1 MNKSGDEYLL
11 PRSEEDS
18 GMSQER
24 SASVGID
31 VAKAKF
37 DAALLWEGKLAQ
49 RTFSMDPAGFA
60 ALLSWIRE
68 HGVEHSHACLEA
80 TGEYGA
86 ALALFLYESGYL
98 VSIVNPA
105 RIAAYA
111 TSRLARTKT
120 DKTDAALI
128 ARFCAQEQPPIWTP
142 PSAEVQELQALVR
155 RVEMLQEMV
164 QQEEN
169 RRQSGG
175 GSRAVRASIEA
186 TLTFLRAEL
195 AKTQRLVQE
204 QVQRSA
210 ELRSQQQLLCSIPG
224 VGAWTAA
231 RVLAEIDE
239 IRTAL
244 TARQLAAY
252 AGLTPRERT
261 SGSSVRH
268 PPRLAKTGN
277 SRLRR
282 ALYFPAMVAMRHNPA
297 VHALAERLR
306 ARGKRPM
313 VIVGAAMRK
322 LLHLIYGVLKSGK
335 PFDPALAL
343 AA

>member
-1 MNKSGDEYLL
+1 
-11 PRSEEDS
+11 
-18 GMSQER
+18 MSQAHR
-24 SASVGID
+24 ASVGID

-37 DAALLWEGKLAQ
+37 DAALLHEGKLVQ
-49 RTFSMDPAGFA
+49 RTFAMDPAGFV
-60 ALLSWIRE
+60 ALDRWIRE
-68 HGVEHSHACLEA
+68 QGVEPVHVCLEA

-86 ALALFLYESGYL
+86 ALALALYEAGHQ

-111 TSRLARTKT
+111 KSRLARTKT

-128 ARFCAQEQPPIWTP
+128 AHFCAREQPPIWTP

-175 GSRAVRASIEA
+175 SSSAVRASIEA
-186 TLTFLRAEL
+186 TLAFLRQEL
-195 AKTQRLVQE
+195 AKTQRLVQQ
-204 QVQRSA
+204 QVERSA
-210 ELRSQQQLLCSIPG
+210 QLKDQQHLLCSIPG
-224 VGAWTAA
+224 VGRWTAA
-231 RVLAEIDE
+231 RVLAEIEE
-239 IRTAL
+239 IRGAVS
-244 TARQLAAY
+244 ARQLAAY
-252 AGLTPRERT
+252 AGLTPAERT
-261 SGSSVRH
+261 SGSSVHH

-282 ALYFPAMVAMRHNPA
+282 ALYLPAIVAMRYNPA
-297 VHALAERLR
+297 IQALAERLR

-335 PFDPALAL
+335 PFDSTMAL

>member
-1 MNKSGDEYLL
+1 MYKSGDEYLL
-11 PRSEEDS
+11 SSSEEAS
-18 GMSQER
+18 SMSQAR
-24 SASVGID
+24 PASLGID
-31 VAKAKF
+31 VAKATF
-37 DAALLWEGKLAQ
+37 DAALLCEGKLAQ
-49 RTFSMDPAGFA
+49 RTFSMDPEGFA
-60 ALLSWIRE
+60 ALASWIRQ
-68 HGVEHSHACLEA
+68 HGVEHVHACLEA

-86 ALALFLYESGYL
+86 AVALVLDESEHL

-111 TSRLARTKT
+111 KSRLARTKT
-120 DKTDAALI
+120 DKADAALI

-175 GSRAVRASIEA
+175 SSRAVRASIEA
-186 TLTFLRAEL
+186 TLAFLRAEL
-195 AKTQRLVQE
+195 AKTQRLVQQQVE
-204 QVQRSA
+204 QAA
-210 ELRSQQQLLCSIPG
+210 ELKNQQRLLCSIPG
-224 VGAWTAA
+224 VGVWTAA
-231 RVLAEIDE
+231 RVLAEIEQVRGVVD
-239 IRTAL
+239 
-244 TARQLAAY
+244 ARQLAAY
-252 AGLTPRERT
+252 AGLTPCERT
-261 SGSSVRH
+261 SGSSVHH

-282 ALYFPAMVAMRHNPA
+282 TLYFPAMVAMRHNPA

-335 PFDPALAL
+335 PFDPAVAM

>member
-1 MNKSGDEYLL
+1 
-11 PRSEEDS
+11 
-18 GMSQER
+18 MSQTPP
-24 SASVGID
+24 ASLGID
-31 VAKAKF
+31 VAKATF
-37 DAALLWEGKLAQ
+37 DAALLWEGKRAQ
-49 RTFSMDPAGFA
+49 RTFPMNPAGFT
-60 ALLSWIRE
+60 ALDGWIHE
-68 HGVEHSHACLEA
+68 HGLELVHACLEA

-86 ALALFLYESGYL
+86 ALALALYEAGHQ
-98 VSIVNPA
+98 VSIVNPT

-111 TSRLARTKT
+111 KSRLARTKT
-120 DKTDAALI
+120 DKSDAALI

-142 PSAEVQELQALVR
+142 PAAEMQELQALVR

-175 GSRAVRASIEA
+175 SSSAVRTSIEA
-186 TLTFLRAEL
+186 TLAFLRAEL
-195 AKTQRLVQE
+195 AKTQRLVQQ
-204 QVQRSA
+204 QVQQSV
-210 ELRSQQQLLCSIPG
+210 ELRRQQQLLCSIPG
-224 VGAWTAA
+224 VGLWTAA
-231 RVLAEIDE
+231 RVLAEIEAVRGVVD
-239 IRTAL
+239 
-244 TARQLAAY
+244 ARQLAAY

-261 SGSSVRH
+261 SGSSVHH
-268 PPRLAKTGN
+268 PARLAKTGN

-282 ALYFPAMVAMRHNPA
+282 ALYLPAIVAMRHNPA
-297 VHALAERLR
+297 VQALAERLR

>member
-1 MNKSGDEYLL
+1 MYKSGDEYL
-11 PRSEEDS
+11 PPKSEEEDP
-18 GMSQER
+18 MSQAHP
-24 SASVGID
+24 ASMGVD

-37 DAALLWEGKLAQ
+37 DAALLYEGKLSQ
-49 RTFSMDPAGFA
+49 RTFSMDPEGFA
-60 ALLSWIRE
+60 ALDRWIRE
-68 HGVEHSHACLEA
+68 QGAEPVHACLEA

-86 ALALFLYESGYL
+86 ALALALYEAGHQ

-111 TSRLARTKT
+111 KSRLARTKT

-128 ARFCAQEQPPIWTP
+128 ARFCAREQPPIWTP
-142 PSAEVQELQALVR
+142 PSAEIQELQALVR

-169 RRQSGG
+169 RRPSGG
-175 GSRAVRASIEA
+175 SSSAVQASIEA
-186 TLTFLRAEL
+186 TLGFLREEL
-195 AKTQRLVQE
+195 AKTQRLVQQ
-204 QVQRSA
+204 QVKQSA

-231 RVLAEIDE
+231 RVLAEIEMVRATID
-239 IRTAL
+239 
-244 TARQLAAY
+244 ARQLAAY

-261 SGSSVRH
+261 SGSSVH
-268 PPRLAKTGN
+268 HLPRLAKTGN

-282 ALYFPAMVAMRHNPA
+282 ALYLPAIVAMRHNPA

-335 PFDPALAL
+335 PFDPAVAL